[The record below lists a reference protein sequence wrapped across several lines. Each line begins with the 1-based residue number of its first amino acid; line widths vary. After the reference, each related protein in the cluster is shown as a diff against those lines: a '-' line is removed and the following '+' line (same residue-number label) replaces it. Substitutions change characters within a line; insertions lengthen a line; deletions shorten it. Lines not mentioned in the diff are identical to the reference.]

1 MLLEGSDGTRNN
13 WYLDTFR
20 GRTVDASPGAAPC
33 EGGFICFTR
42 TDTRRSW
49 QLAKMVVKMYTT
61 EAVASGVQD
70 KIVEAQ
76 EMARTWLPE
85 RRAQDAV
92 L

>member
-1 MLLEGSDGTRNN
+1 
-13 WYLDTFR
+13 
-20 GRTVDASPGAAPC
+20 
-33 EGGFICFTR
+33 
-42 TDTRRSW
+42 
-49 QLAKMVVKMYTT
+49 MVVKMYTT